1 MTARTPAEVLR
12 EARRRDSQQKRQR
25 VRDAVSEML
34 RAGEPVSFAA
44 VARAAR
50 VSTWL
55 VYAEG
60 VREHIEH
67 AIARQESQPAAAER
81 SGNEASKAGLRTD
94 LELARAQ
101 IRQLRA
107 ERDELRSQ
115 VRLELGNQLEE
126 LGSRT
131 FTDRINE
138 LTRNGQVLAGQHQH
152 AASENQLLRQR
163 VTELEDELAAT
174 RTSLRRMIRN
184 KSLS

>member
-1 MTARTPAEVLR
+1 MRQAKLACALTLNWH
-12 EARRRDSQQKRQR
+12 ARR
-25 VRDAVSEML
+25 
-34 RAGEPVSFAA
+34 
-44 VARAAR
+44 
-50 VSTWL
+50 
-55 VYAEG
+55 
-60 VREHIEH
+60 
-67 AIARQESQPAAAER
+67 
-81 SGNEASKAGLRTD
+81 SGSCG
-94 LELARAQ
+94 
-101 IRQLRA
+101 

>member
-94 LELARAQ
+94 LELARA
-101 IRQLRA
+101 
-107 ERDELRSQ
+107 
-115 VRLELGNQLEE
+115 
-126 LGSRT
+126 
-131 FTDRINE
+131 
-138 LTRNGQVLAGQHQH
+138 
-152 AASENQLLRQR
+152 
-163 VTELEDELAAT
+163 
-174 RTSLRRMIRN
+174 
-184 KSLS
+184 

>member
-1 MTARTPAEVLR
+1 MTTRTPAEVLR
-12 EARRRDSQQKRQR
+12 DSRRRDSQEKRQR
-25 VRDAVSEML
+25 VRDTVAKML
-34 RAGEPVSFAA
+34 HAGDPVSFAA

-60 VREHIEH
+60 VREHIEQ
-67 AIARQESQPAAAER
+67 AMTRQASQSAAAER
-81 SGNEASKAGLRTD
+81 AGNQASKAGLRTD

-107 ERDELRSQ
+107 ERDELHSQ
-115 VRLELGNQLEE
+115 IRLHLGRQLEQ

-131 FTDRINE
+131 LTDRIDE
-138 LTRNGQVLAGQHQH
+138 QTRHSQLLADQHQR
-152 AASENQLLRQR
+152 AAAENQLLRQR
-163 VTELEDELAAT
+163 VIELEEELSAT

-184 KSLS
+184 TSRN